1 MDKEIQTSS
10 VTPFQSGASNDE
22 QQFKAIGLACFF
34 DTNEGNNVDWE
45 DLFDVQYFSNPG
57 CCSDLWR

>member
-34 DTNEGNNVDWE
+34 DTNE
-45 DLFDVQYFSNPG
+45 FSI
-57 CCSDLWR
+57 